1 MSEETIPYFRR
12 MQMIKLGLLPKEAVA
27 KEKKPIAKKNI

>member
-1 MSEETIPYFRR
+1 MSDTMPYFQR
-12 MQMIKLGLLPKEAVA
+12 MQLIKLGLLPKEAVA